1 MALTNRTV
9 VVTGAASGI
18 GAETA
23 RVLKELGATVVG
35 VDLRKPDSHV
45 DSYIEADLADPASI
59 EAAVAQIEE
68 RSVDALANIAGLPPT
83 RPIPAVLAVNFLGLR
98 AFTEAMIPK
107 LVDEAPIVTV
117 ASIAGAGW
125 RARLDTVK
133 ALLALRDLS
142 AAGAFAE
149 QHGID
154 AEEVYGLTK
163 EAVIV
168 WTVASYDAWADRR
181 IRINC
186 VSPGPVST
194 PILADF
200 VEALPRA
207 ADDMSL
213 IDRPGEAHEIA
224 PTIAFLCD
232 PANSWING
240 ANFAVD
246 GGLAAA
252 IATRDLGLR
261 G

>member
-18 GAETA
+18 GSQTA
-23 RVLKELGATVVG
+23 RVLKGLGSTVIG
-35 VDLRKPDSHV
+35 VDLRTPHANV
-45 DSYIEADLADPASI
+45 DRFIEADLADPVSI
-59 EAAVAQIEE
+59 ANAADQIDA
-68 RSVDALANIAGLPPT
+68 RSVHALANIAGLPPT
-83 RPIPAVLAVNFLGLR
+83 QPIPAVLAVNFLGLR

-107 LVDEAPIVTV
+107 LADEAPIVTV

-125 RARLDTVK
+125 RSRLDTVK
-133 ALLALRDLS
+133 ALLELRDFS
-142 AAGAFAE
+142 EAGTFAHE
-149 QHGID
+149 HGID

-163 EAVIV
+163 EAIIV
-168 WTVASYDAWADRR
+168 WTMASSDAWAERR

-186 VSPGPVST
+186 VSPGPVAT
-194 PILADF
+194 AILPDF

-213 IDRPGEAHEIA
+213 IDRPGEAYEIA

-232 PANSWING
+232 PENTWING
-240 ANFAVD
+240 ANFPVD
-246 GGLAAA
+246 GGLSAA